1 MRSDHAQLT
10 HHAWLRGGVAAIAAV
25 ALSLGASDA
34 TAVPARRPFFAFDN
48 AAKDTAHPD
57 TTSQI
62 ALLKELG
69 YDGIGSVRPAHV
81 PEALVAAEK
90 QGITIFSIYA
100 VVPIDEGTTVDPVLF
115 EALGQLKG
123 RGVALWLGLTSKKFK
138 PADLAGDEFALRRF
152 KEIAAPADDNGVPI
166 ILYPH
171 AGFWLERMDDA
182 LRFADKTGRA
192 DIGVMF
198 NLCHFLRL
206 QDEADLSDVLR
217 RAKSRLRCVSIN
229 GADSGCRG
237 AEWKRIIQT
246 LDRGT
251 FDVANVI
258 RALDAIGYAGPV
270 GFQGYGIGGDARDNL
285 ERTIGAWRAIN
296 ARAERAR

>member
-1 MRSDHAQLT
+1 MDTAQS
-10 HHAWLRGGVAAIAAV
+10 LRIASAAL
-25 ALSLGASDA
+25 ALAM
-34 TAVPARRPFFAFDN
+34 PAFAGSRPFFAFDN
-48 AAKDTAHPD
+48 AAKDGAHPD
-57 TTSQI
+57 PTSQI

-81 PEALVAAEK
+81 PDAMAAAEERGVK
-90 QGITIFSIYA
+90 VFSIYA
-100 VVPIDEGTTVDPVLF
+100 VVSIDEGTAVDPALF
-115 EALGQLKG
+115 GALGQLKG

-138 PADLAGDEFALRRF
+138 PSDPAGDDIAMRRF
-152 KEIAAPADDNGVPI
+152 GEIAAPATANGVPI

-171 AGFWLERMDDA
+171 AGFWIERVDDA

-206 QDEADLSDVLR
+206 QDEGELTEVLG
-217 RAKSRLRCVSIN
+217 RAKGRLRCVSIN

-237 AEWKRIIQT
+237 GEWKRLIQT

-251 FDVANVI
+251 FDAVI
-258 RALDAIGYAGPV
+258 VLRALDAIGYDGPI
-270 GFQGYGIGGDARDNL
+270 GFQGYGIGGDAKDNL
-285 ERTIGAWRAIN
+285 TRTMGAWRAIS
-296 ARAERAR
+296 ARVSGAR